1 MHQLLKCYDVIMLN
15 RFLEFFIVGLA
26 LGVLEDLIAITL
38 ATEKA
43 IDLRVFVIAFF
54 VAFPF
59 AVFSELIV
67 DHDRFKR
74 FMGRLFKR
82 KSSS

>member
-1 MHQLLKCYDVIMLN
+1 MLN

-26 LGVLEDLIAITL
+26 LGVVEDLIAITL

-43 IDLRVFVIAFF
+43 IDFRVFVIAFL

-59 AVFSELIV
+59 AVFSELVV
-67 DHDRFKR
+67 DHDKFKKLMSKWFR
-74 FMGRLFKR
+74 R
-82 KSSS
+82 

>member
-1 MHQLLKCYDVIMLN
+1 MLA

-26 LGVLEDLIAITL
+26 LGVVEDLIAISL

-43 IDLRVFVIAFF
+43 IDFRVFVIASL

-59 AVFSELIV
+59 AIFSELIV
-67 DHDRFKR
+67 DHDKFKNLMR
-74 FMGRLFKR
+74 KWFRRL
-82 KSSS
+82 